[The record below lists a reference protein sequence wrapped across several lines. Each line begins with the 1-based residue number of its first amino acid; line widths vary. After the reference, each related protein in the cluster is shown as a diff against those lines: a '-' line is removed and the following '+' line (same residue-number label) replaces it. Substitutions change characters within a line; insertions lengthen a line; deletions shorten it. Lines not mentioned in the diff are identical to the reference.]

1 MDDAVRLRIKL
12 LGELSAS
19 YEGALLNL
27 GGRRQRAVLAVLLLA
42 RGEVVPTERLASAV
56 WGDRTPDDAASAL
69 QSYVSH
75 LRRALQPGVPAR
87 GRSAVI
93 VREGPGYAVR
103 QPADAVDA
111 WHFERLVAQ
120 ADAAAT
126 PEETAA
132 LLEEALA
139 LWTGPALAEYAD
151 EPWAVAEIARLSELR
166 AVARERLLAA
176 RLDLGDPA
184 LLVPELE
191 MMVGDEPL
199 REDRWRLLALAL
211 YRAHRQADAL
221 GALRRA
227 RAVLAE
233 ELGVDPG
240 PGLRAL
246 EAEVLAQSPSL
257 TAPPRPNARRENGT
271 GRGADPS
278 DHAVELVERDL
289 ELGVLA
295 GALDDLCAGAH
306 GLVLVE
312 GPPGIGKTQLTVA
325 AKRLAAARSVR
336 VLASRGSQLETD
348 FAFGVVR
355 QLFEPAL
362 AGVTGREELLRGPAG
377 RARGVFDLAP
387 GEVADGFDVLHGLYW
402 LTVNLTE
409 AGPLLL
415 VLDDVQW
422 CDLASLRF
430 LGFLVRRLEAVPL
443 LVLATA
449 RPSAL
454 EPHREA
460 LLAELAHDPAA
471 RVLRPEGLSP
481 EATARLVE
489 HRLGSSP
496 APLFTAACHRTT
508 SGNPLLLTQL
518 LRALETDGVHPDAA
532 HADRVVAM
540 GSRALSSTVLMRLRG
555 LSEQDVELARTA
567 AVLGEGAPLPVL
579 AGLAG
584 LTETRTAEGLATLA
598 HAGILRDQQPLVF
611 AHPVVR
617 DAVYSSLPAADRE
630 LRHERAATHLRAAD
644 ASVEQVAA
652 HLLLAPSRS
661 DATVVELLRG
671 AARTAAERGSSE
683 SALTYLRRA
692 LDEAPQERSR
702 AELVL
707 ELGLV
712 EATLDGPAGVAHL
725 TEAYDLHDDPRVRGD
740 IAIATT
746 AAQLFASP
754 PGVATGFARAARD
767 RLPPELTDH
776 AQALAALERFGGYLH
791 GLESGWHAPV
801 PPLTGEGPGARML
814 AAVLALQTV
823 FTGTDRPSAVELA
836 RFALDRDLLLEADGG
851 IFWVTA
857 ASVLMVADE
866 DLGDFWSRARAA
878 ARARGSLFTTLS
890 TSIWEGYHRWRR
902 GELHAAVA
910 CLREGLEQDGIW
922 HGSGVAEPFA
932 RAFQIGCHLDRG
944 DLVAARQVAHEASP
958 AGDGEGWR
966 IMQQAVAGLLVAEGR
981 HAEALATLDAAPQ
994 GVVVQNP
1001 AWHRWRGIRAQALA
1015 GLGRV
1020 EEALQLA
1027 EEEVRLLRS
1036 WGAPS
1041 ALGAS
1046 LLRLGQLRGTFDD
1059 RVGLEELRESV
1070 RLLATTSAE
1079 VDLARARCALGSRPE
1094 LADQEA
1100 VELLLAA
1107 SAAAEQRGARA
1118 VQEQA
1123 RQALEHRGHP
1133 VPPCSAD
1140 VRPVTS
1146 TEREVL
1152 ELTAQGLDAVEVAQL
1167 LFLSPGTVRKVLD
1180 ELDATAQVSLK

>member
-1 MDDAVRLRIKL
+1 MADAVPLRIKL

-19 YEGALLNL
+19 YEGVLLNL

-42 RGEVVPTERLASAV
+42 RGEVVPAERLAAAV
-56 WGDRTPDDAASAL
+56 WGERAPDDAASAL

-103 QPADAVDA
+103 QPVDAVDA
-111 WHFERLVAQ
+111 WRFERLVAR
-120 ADAAAT
+120 ADAA
-126 PEETAA
+126 PSPDEAA
-132 LLEEALA
+132 PLLEDALA
-139 LWTGPALAEYAD
+139 LWSGPALVDYAD
-151 EPWAVAEIARLSELR
+151 ESWAEPEIARLTELR
-166 AVARERLLAA
+166 SLARERLLAA
-176 RLDLGDPA
+176 RLETGDPA

-191 MMVGDEPL
+191 LMAGEEPL
-199 REDRWRLLALAL
+199 REDRWRLLVLAL

-227 RAVLAE
+227 RTVLAE

-257 TAPPRPNARRENGT
+257 SAPPRPSD
-271 GRGADPS
+271 RGADTTSPGQTHS
-278 DHAVELVERDL
+278 GTGVELVERDR
-289 ELGVLA
+289 EVGVLA
-295 GALDDLCAGAH
+295 AALDDLCSGGH

-312 GPPGIGKTQLTVA
+312 GPPGIGKTRLIA
-325 AKRLAAARSVR
+325 EARRLAATRSVR
-336 VLASRGSQLETD
+336 VLASRGSQLESD

-362 AGVTGREELLRGPAG
+362 AGGGEALLRGAAG
-377 RARGVFDLAP
+377 RAAGVFDLAP
-387 GEVADGFDVLHGLYW
+387 GEVADGFDVLHGIYW

-409 AGPLLL
+409 GGPLLL
-415 VLDDVQW
+415 VVDDAQW

-443 LVLATA
+443 LVLVTA
-449 RPSAL
+449 RPGAL
-454 EPHREA
+454 GPQRES
-460 LLAELAHDPAA
+460 LLAELAHDPSAS
-471 RVLRPEGLSP
+471 VLQPAGLSAA
-481 EATARLVE
+481 ATARLVE

-496 APLFTAACHRTT
+496 AALFTTACHRTT
-508 SGNPLLLTQL
+508 SGNPLLLIQL
-518 LRALETDGVHPDAA
+518 LRALETDRVPPDAA
-532 HADRVVAM
+532 HADRVVAI
-540 GSRALSSTVLMRLRG
+540 GSRALSSTVLLRLRG
-555 LSEQDVELARTA
+555 LSDEDVELARTA
-567 AVLGEGAPLPVL
+567 AVLGDGAPLPVL

-584 LTETRTAEGLATLA
+584 LSEARTAQGLAALA
-598 HAGILRDQQPLVF
+598 RAGILRDQQPLAF

-630 LRHERAATHLRAAD
+630 LRHERAATHLRAVD
-644 ASVEQVAA
+644 ASAEHVAA
-652 HLLLAPSRS
+652 HLLLAPARG
-661 DATVVELLRG
+661 DAAVVGLLRR
-671 AARTAAERGSSE
+671 AARTATERGSSE

-692 LDEAPQERSR
+692 LSESPQGRSR

-740 IAIATT
+740 IAIAAT

-754 PGVATGFARAARD
+754 PGVATGFAHAARA
-767 RLPPELTDH
+767 RLPGDLADH
-776 AQALAALERFGGYLH
+776 DQALAALERFGGYLH
-791 GLESGWHAPV
+791 GLEEQWQAAV
-801 PPLTGEGPGARML
+801 PRLTGEGPGARML
-814 AAVLALQTV
+814 AAVLALQAV
-823 FTGTDRPSAVELA
+823 FSGTDRTRAVELA
-836 RFALDRDLLLEADGG
+836 RFALGQDLLLEVDDG

-878 ARARGSLFTTLS
+878 ARTRGSLFSTLS

-910 CLREGLEQDGIW
+910 CLREGLEQDGMW

-944 DLVAARQVAHEASP
+944 DLVAAREVADGASTTRL
-958 AGDGEGWR
+958 GEGWR
-966 IMQQAVAGLLVAEGR
+966 VFSQVVAGLLVAEGR
-981 HAEALATLDAAPQ
+981 PAEALATLDATPS
-994 GVVVQNP
+994 GVSVQNP
-1001 AWHRWRGIRAQALA
+1001 AWHPWRGIRAHALL

-1027 EEEVRLLRS
+1027 EEEVDLLRS
-1036 WGAPS
+1036 WGASS
-1041 ALGAS
+1041 ALGAG
-1046 LLRLGQLRGTFDD
+1046 LLRLGLIRGALDE
-1059 RVGLEELRESV
+1059 REGLDELRESV
-1070 RLLATTSAE
+1070 RLLATTSAT

-1094 LADQEA
+1094 LADREA
-1100 VELLLAA
+1100 VDLLLAA
-1107 SAAAEQRGARA
+1107 NTSAEQRGAREL
-1118 VQEQA
+1118 QEQA
-1123 RQALEHRGHP
+1123 RRALEQRGHP
-1133 VPPCSAD
+1133 VPPCPAD
-1140 VRPVTS
+1140 VRAVTA
-1146 TEREVL
+1146 TERQVL
-1152 ELTAQGLDAVEVAQL
+1152 ELTGQGLDAVEVAQR
-1167 LFLSPGTVRKVLD
+1167 LFLSPGTVRAVLD
-1180 ELDATAQVSLK
+1180 ELGTTTQVSLK